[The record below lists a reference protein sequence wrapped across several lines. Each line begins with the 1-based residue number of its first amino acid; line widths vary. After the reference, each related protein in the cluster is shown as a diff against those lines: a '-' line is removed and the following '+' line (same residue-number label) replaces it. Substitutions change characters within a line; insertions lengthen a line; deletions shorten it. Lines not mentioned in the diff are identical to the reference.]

1 MPLYPKKEMKHHSSR
16 QPFFA
21 CKGQFVGIN
30 AAQQEFNL
38 ARKSIHKIQYKG
50 KSWNW
55 NWDNQCTKFHQ
66 QIQVNDAWVAAGLA
80 TRMSKEDKI
89 SSFLKTISMNCK
101 NSELGIAW
109 GIIKGNMSRFPTL
122 IGTVIP
128 HLSLCIELQE
138 QGAPNAKHTIANTC

>member
-1 MPLYPKKEMKHHSSR
+1 MLPNKNKM
-16 QPFFA
+16 
-21 CKGQFVGIN
+21 
-30 AAQQEFNL
+30 
-38 ARKSIHKIQYKG
+38 QYKG

-55 NWDNQCTKFHQ
+55 NWDKHCTKFHQ

-138 QGAPNAKHTIANTC
+138 QGAPNAKHPIANTCSDSGWNSGKHHQNCQESTYEYREVVPQRQESGGDH